1 MIFSHYQTR
10 PLADNNAPSM
20 MPLSTDLGLS
30 IVQVERASDGW
41 RLPNREIL
49 TDKQVNTI
57 NEDKNSC
64 YRLVHGELLKV
75 EAFSYYTNRYYSLYP
90 TPKAP
95 SMLISGIP
103 MHRVKETTPVE
114 DTTRKLQA
122 VGKPHGLI
130 LDTATGL
137 GYTALRAA
145 KTASRVITI
154 EFDPVV
160 LSICRLNPWS
170 QGLFTN
176 PKIDI
181 LIGNTADLVN
191 CFQDS
196 TFNAIIH
203 DPPTFNM
210 AGHLYSG
217 KIYQT
222 FFRILKPNGRMYHYI
237 GDPRS
242 RSGASIG
249 RGVVDRLRQA
259 EFTITPKGK
268 AFGVLAKK

>member
-10 PLADNNAPSM
+10 PLADKYAMST

-30 IVQVERASDGW
+30 TIKVERTSNGWHLPDG
-41 RLPNREIL
+41 EIL
-49 TDKQVNTI
+49 TDTQIKTI
-57 NEDKNSC
+57 NENENSC
-64 YRLVHGELLKV
+64 YRLVDGKLQKV

-90 TPKAP
+90 TSKAP
-95 SMLISGIP
+95 SILISGIP

-114 DTTRKLQA
+114 DTTRKIQA
-122 VGKPHGLI
+122 IGIPHGLI

-145 KTASRVITI
+145 KTANRVITI

-170 QGLFTN
+170 QGLFAN

-181 LIGNTADLVN
+181 IIGNTADLVP
-191 CFQDS
+191 CFQDEV
-196 TFNAIIH
+196 FNAITH
-203 DPPTFNM
+203 DPPTFSL

-217 KIYQT
+217 DIYRS

-237 GDPRS
+237 GDPKS
-242 RSGASIG
+242 RSGTGTG
-249 RGVVDRLRQA
+249 RGVVDRLQKA
-259 EFTITPKGK
+259 GFTVTPKAQ

>member
-1 MIFSHYQTR
+1 MIFSHYQIR
-10 PLADNNAPSM
+10 PLTDKNAPPT
-20 MPLSTDLGLS
+20 MPLSTDLGLTT
-30 IVQVERASDGW
+30 VQVEQTPEGW
-41 RLPNREIL
+41 RLPEGSVL
-49 TDKQVNTI
+49 TNTQI
-57 NEDKNSC
+57 KTIHEDKNSC
-64 YRLVHGELLKV
+64 YRLIDNELMKV
-75 EAFSYYTNRYYSLYP
+75 EAYSEYTNRYYSLYP
-90 TPKAP
+90 TSKAP

-114 DTTRKLQA
+114 DTTRKIQA
-122 VGKPHGLI
+122 VGRPYGLI

-145 KTASRVITI
+145 KTAKHVITI
-154 EFDPVV
+154 EFDPLV
-160 LSICRLNPWS
+160 LSICRINPWS
-170 QGLFTN
+170 QGLFSN

-181 LIGNTADLVN
+181 IIGNTADLVK

-196 TFNAIIH
+196 TFSAIIH

-210 AGHLYSG
+210 AGYLYSG
-217 KIYQT
+217 EIYQS
-222 FFRILKPNGRMYHYI
+222 FFRILKSSGRMYHYI
-237 GDPRS
+237 GDPKS

-259 EFTITPKGK
+259 GFTVMPKGR

>member
-1 MIFSHYQTR
+1 MIFSYYQTR
-10 PLADNNAPSM
+10 PLADKNAPSS

-30 IVQVERASDGW
+30 TVRVQRTPQGW
-41 RLPNREIL
+41 RLPNGEIL
-49 TDKQVNTI
+49 THAQIKTI
-57 NEDKNSC
+57 NEDENSC
-64 YRLVHGELLKV
+64 YRLVDGELLKV

-90 TPKAP
+90 TSKAP

-103 MHRVKETTPVE
+103 MHRVKETTPVK
-114 DTTRKLQA
+114 DTTQKIQA
-122 VGKPHGLI
+122 IGIPHGLI

-145 KTASRVITI
+145 ITARRVITI

-160 LSICRLNPWS
+160 LDICRVNPWS
-170 QGLFTN
+170 EGLFSN
-176 PKIDI
+176 PKIDV
-181 LIGNTADLVN
+181 LIGNTADLVR

-217 KIYQT
+217 EIYQT
-222 FFRILKPNGRMYHYI
+222 FFRILKASGRMYHYI
-237 GDPRS
+237 GDPKS

-259 EFTITPKGK
+259 GFSVKPKAR